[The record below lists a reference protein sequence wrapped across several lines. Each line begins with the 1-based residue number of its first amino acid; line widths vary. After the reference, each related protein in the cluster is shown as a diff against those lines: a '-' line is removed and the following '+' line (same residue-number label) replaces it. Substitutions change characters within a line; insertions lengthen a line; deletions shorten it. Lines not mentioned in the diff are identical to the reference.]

1 MGRVRR
7 CEARRRSSTH
17 ALLGDRARP
26 LQCRPARAHHG
37 VWPHHRR
44 TYSATGSAGLHVGC
58 RVRQPSL
65 LGYTFRTY
73 GIPCGMGYDYAVTTR
88 VLLALPLRLPQPQC
102 GAAARM
108 LPVACCVLC
117 VACCVLCVACCMVYV
132 ACSAA
137 TSPSAAV
144 RRRCSRPS
152 WAHCCRA
159 GPAGK
164 VPPPPCLCALG
175 SLLRRRVVCRVAC
188 SLPVCCIVRC
198 GRQSTPPQA
207 PPQPSAM
214 PRLRRG
220 RGSHEPCDCRRLPV
234 GSLLLR
240 LSAHARSLA
249 SLRDASDAS
258 ARGRPRS
265 VCRHIRFLSA
275 VRRRHAR
282 ELRCGAGGV
291 PRARTAASAWHA
303 TRS

>member
-159 GPAGK
+159 GLAGK
-164 VPPPPCLCALG
+164 VPPAMPALA
-175 SLLRRRVVCRVAC
+175 L
-188 SLPVCCIVRC
+188 CCIVASLSRRMLVAC
-198 GRQSTPPQA
+198 MLHRLLWPSEHPTPGTPAALGHAASA
-207 PPQPSAM
+207 PRPS
-214 PRLRRG
+214 
-220 RGSHEPCDCRRLPV
+220 SHEPCDCRRLPV
-234 GSLLLR
+234 GRLLLR
-240 LSAHARSLA
+240 LSAHTRSLA

-258 ARGRPRS
+258 ARGS
-265 VCRHIRFLSA
+265 LGACRHIRFLSA

-282 ELRCGAGGV
+282 ELRCSAGGV